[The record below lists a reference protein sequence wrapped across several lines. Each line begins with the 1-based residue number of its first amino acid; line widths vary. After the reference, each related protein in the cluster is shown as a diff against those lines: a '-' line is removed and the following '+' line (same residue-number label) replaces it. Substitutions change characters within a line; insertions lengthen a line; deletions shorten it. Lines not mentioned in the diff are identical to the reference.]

1 MRFKLGISVLLT
13 AMVAVLLV
21 SAVAGCKKKPVD
33 PLPATGAVAGWDKS
47 GDTRTYAA
55 KDLWQYMDG
64 GAEQYVSA
72 GVVSTATSDYKFKG
86 QLEATVEVHAM
97 GDAAGAKKIF
107 DSSSSAGGK
116 SVAIGDAGIAFD
128 QSVAFRKGS
137 YVVRVIAYQGG
148 ADTQQALTTLAQ
160 AIAGKL

>member
-33 PLPATGAVAGWDKS
+33 PLPATGAVAGWEKS

-107 DSSSSAGGK
+107 DSNLIFTAPRRMS
-116 SVAIGDAGIAFD
+116 
-128 QSVAFRKGS
+128 
-137 YVVRVIAYQGG
+137 
-148 ADTQQALTTLAQ
+148 
-160 AIAGKL
+160 